1 MDMTMTIRGVDH
13 IGFTVADLDRT
24 TEWYCG
30 HLGFEP
36 LLRYTNDAIGAEVQ
50 ILRRPDH
57 PLRLSFRRYENGDTD
72 RFSEFRV
79 GLDHF
84 ALGVADAAE
93 LAEWQ
98 VRLEAAGITCG
109 RTDLPGLSIITFRDP
124 DNIQIELCTPLET

>member
-1 MDMTMTIRGVDH
+1 MPLRGVDH

-50 ILRRPDH
+50 ILRHPDH
-57 PLRLSFRRYENGDTD
+57 PLRLSFRRYENGDTEP
-72 RFSEFRV
+72 FSEFRV

-84 ALGVADAAE
+84 ALGVADDAE
-93 LAEWQ
+93 LAAWQ
-98 VRLEAAGITCG
+98 RRLESEGIACS
-109 RTDLPGLSIITFRDP
+109 RTDLGALSILTFRDP
-124 DNIQIELCTPLET
+124 DNIQVELCTPLTT